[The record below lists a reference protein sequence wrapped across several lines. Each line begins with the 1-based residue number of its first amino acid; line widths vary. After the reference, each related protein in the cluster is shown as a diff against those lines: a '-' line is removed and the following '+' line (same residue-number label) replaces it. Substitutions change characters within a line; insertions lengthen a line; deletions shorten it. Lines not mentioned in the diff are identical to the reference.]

1 MKRGVE
7 FDKGIVIPGP
17 FGIADG
23 LCENVFPSELGKGD
37 PIRGGGFRKGDV
49 EGAGAKF

>member
-1 MKRGVE
+1 MKRGIE

-23 LCENVFPSELGKGD
+23 LCENVFPSELG
-37 PIRGGGFRKGDV
+37 RGFRKGDV